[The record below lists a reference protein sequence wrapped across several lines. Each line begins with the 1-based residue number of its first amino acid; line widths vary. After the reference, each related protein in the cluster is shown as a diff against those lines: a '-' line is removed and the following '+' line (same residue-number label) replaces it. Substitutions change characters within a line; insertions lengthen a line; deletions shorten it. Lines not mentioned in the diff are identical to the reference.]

1 LAAFFVE
8 SVAGKAVISQD
19 RPDFFLKIDGL
30 LEVDCRLRESMSAC
44 ANTEQENY
52 PQESLGGWPSS
63 GGGLAIHRTLLT
75 VITKNVV

>member
-8 SVAGKAVISQD
+8 SVAGKAVIGKD
-19 RPDFFLKIDGL
+19 WPDFFLKIDGL

-52 PQESLGGWPSS
+52 P
-63 GGGLAIHRTLLT
+63 
-75 VITKNVV
+75 